1 MNFAALADIHAYGST
16 VYSSTGADGINTR
29 LSLILSE
36 LQRAALTLQA
46 QGGKIMIIAGDIF
59 HTRGSI
65 DPEVLNPLRATVE
78 EILNMGID
86 IHAIPGNHDLKSKD
100 SRALS
105 SQIENLAQI
114 SIAGGMFRC
123 YNEVTSLQIDGE
135 WFGFVP
141 WRASIKDLLED
152 LGDLSA
158 HPAHADMHV
167 FIHAG
172 IDGVLSG
179 MPAHGLTSADLAKF
193 GFKRVYAGHYHN
205 HVTFEDGAVVSIG
218 ATTHH
223 NWGDVGTR
231 AGFLMVNT
239 DADTVSFHDTRAPK
253 FVDLT
258 GLDET
263 DMEIECRGN
272 YVRFRGPTMTQAEIN
287 ELRDQ
292 FRKWGALGVS
302 IEVPKTT
309 IATRPSAAAS
319 KGLTI
324 DQSVA
329 NFVDTAK
336 SIPASIDR
344 EKLKKRCQAILEESR
359 SIYEEA

>member
-1 MNFAALADIHAYGST
+1 MKFAVVADIHAYGST
-16 VYSSTGADGINTR
+16 VYSSTGVDGVNTR
-29 LSLILSE
+29 LSLILAE
-36 LQRAALTLQA
+36 LKRTALTLQS
-46 QGGKIMIIAGDIF
+46 QGGKTIFIAGDIF

-123 YNEVTSLQIDGE
+123 YNEVTVQQIEGE

-141 WRASIKDLLED
+141 WRSSNKDLLED
-152 LGDLSA
+152 LQKLSA
-158 HPAHADMHV
+158 HPNAVDMEV

-179 MPAHGLTSADLAKF
+179 MPAHGLTDTDLASF
-193 GFKRVYAGHYHN
+193 GFERVYAGHYHN
-205 HVTFEDGAVVSIG
+205 HVAFSGGKVISVG

-231 AGFLMVNT
+231 AGFLIVEKGN
-239 DADTVSFHDTRAPK
+239 DPVFHDTQAPK
-253 FVDLT
+253 FTDLT

-302 IEVPKTT
+302 IEVPK
-309 IATRPSAAAS
+309 ATVASRPSAAAS

-329 NFVDTAK
+329 NFVDSAK
-336 SIPASIDR
+336 TIPASVDK